1 MYGKSRVNLKVERD
15 STFFFS
21 RVFASIYFISASKIY
36 VHTHVNDYATVEI
49 HPNVSH
55 KKVMVL

>member
-36 VHTHVNDYATVEI
+36 VHTHVKITRQWK
-49 HPNVSH
+49 ST
-55 KKVMVL
+55 LT